1 VHSHLSAAE
10 SSHHRNI
17 TREELLRPLSVF
29 PFVED
34 VSFSKSRP
42 GSGGKRQSGKASETG
57 EVTMFGG
64 FHSVG
69 LWLLPLQ
76 VCDDCWVW
84 QNPLPTGY
92 TVAHCCYDCVLVTL

>member
-34 VSFSKSRP
+34 VGFSKARP
-42 GSGGKRQSGKASETG
+42 GSGGKRRSAKASETG
-57 EVTMFGG
+57 EVERVLRSAAGAVLIAVQ
-64 FHSVG
+64 H
-69 LWLLPLQ
+69 
-76 VCDDCWVW
+76 VW
-84 QNPLPTGY
+84 QVQ
-92 TVAHCCYDCVLVTL
+92 VAVAANH

>member
-34 VSFSKSRP
+34 VGFSKARP
-42 GSGGKRQSGKASETG
+42 GSGGKRRSAKASETG
-57 EVTMFGG
+57 EIECVRKINCLRGVGDRFGIDDLQ
-64 FHSVG
+64 HMRQSQ
-69 LWLLPLQ
+69 PLTS
-76 VCDDCWVW
+76 
-84 QNPLPTGY
+84 LR
-92 TVAHCCYDCVLVTL
+92 CVLSPACIDRI